1 MSALLQDLRYTA
13 RSLPRSVGFTVAA
26 ILTLAFGIGA
36 NTAMFSIVN
45 SVLLRP
51 LPYANPDR
59 LVSVWT
65 NGGPQT
71 RGVFADIRTR
81 SGVYEQVAAYNQS
94 SAFTLLS
101 RTAPERIDGA
111 SASPN
116 LFTTLGV
123 APALGRNFSAAE
135 DQAGNDHV
143 VILSRELW
151 QTHFGS
157 DPGII
162 GRMVTLDAIP
172 RTVVGVMPAD
182 FHFPTRSTQ
191 AWIPLVMDR
200 SNLGGFWGSG
210 GFWVIGRMRPG
221 VTVAQ
226 AQADLRTITPQIR
239 HDNPVWDPGAMY
251 GVGAVVVPLQAQ
263 VAGDVRPTLLILLA
277 AVGVV
282 LLIACANI
290 ANLLLARGA
299 VQSKAFAIRTA
310 LGARRRRLIQQQLT
324 ESVVLAAVGATA
336 GFALALTIVAPLA
349 RGLLTGTPQV
359 ADLKIDLPVLT
370 FTAIIAVLTG
380 LVTGLYPAL
389 RSSDPNLRSLLNDAG
404 RSNSQGPGQRRMSD
418 ALVTLEIALAVML
431 VIGAGLLI
439 RSFWELRRIDPGF
452 NPDGVAS
459 ARIDLPKKLYA
470 TDSLKRTFYTSVLQS
485 VAALP
490 GVKSVGATTE
500 VPLSGP
506 SSMAFRVQ
514 GQIEDIHHGLP
525 TAGGYHVITPDY
537 LRTMGIPL
545 VRGRA
550 FTDADRAGAPDVVII
565 NTALARRYWPHGNAI
580 GQRIG
585 YPWPSDWLT
594 VVGVVGPVAE
604 NSIGNADTVMA
615 IYRPFLQAPA
625 ATMTIVVKSDVALGA
640 VAAGVRHAVAATD
653 RTVPVSD
660 IRTMGDV
667 VSAVESRP
675 RFTMVLLSA
684 FAGLALLLGAVGIYG
699 VVSYGV
705 IQRTTEIGIRM
716 ALGAKRNEVLLLVV
730 KRGAVLATVGGAA
743 GVILSLVAMRALA
756 SMLYGVQVA
765 DPATFVIAPLLLIG
779 VALLA
784 SYIPARRAASVDPV
798 IALRSE

>member
-1 MSALLQDLRYTA
+1 MSALLKDLRYTA
-13 RSLPRSVGFTVAA
+13 RSLPRSIGFTVAA
-26 ILTLAFGIGA
+26 ILTLALGIGA

-65 NGGPQT
+65 NWGPQT

-81 SGVYEQVAAYNQS
+81 SRVYEQVAAYNKS
-94 SAFTLLS
+94 SAFTLVS
-101 RTAPERIDGA
+101 KTAPERIDGA

-143 VILSRELW
+143 VILSHDLW

-162 GRMVTLDAIP
+162 GRVVTLDAIS

-191 AWIPLVMDR
+191 AWIPLVMDK
-200 SNLGGFWGSG
+200 SNLGDFWGSG

-226 AQADLRTITPQIR
+226 AQADLRTITQQIR

-251 GVGAVVVPLQAQ
+251 GVGAVVVTLQAQ

-277 AVGVV
+277 AVAVV

-324 ESVVLAAVGATA
+324 ESVVLAAVGAAA
-336 GFALALTIVAPLA
+336 GFALASTIVAPLA
-349 RGLLTGTPQV
+349 RGLLAGTPQV
-359 ADLKIDLPVLT
+359 ADLKIDLTVLT

-389 RSSDPNLRSLLNDAG
+389 RSSDPNLRSLLNATS
-404 RSNSQGPGQRRMSD
+404 RSNSLGPSQRRMSD

-452 NPDGVAS
+452 NPDGVVS
-459 ARIDLPKKLYA
+459 ARIDLPKQLYS
-470 TDSLKRTFYTSVLQS
+470 TDSLTRTFYTNVLQS

-500 VPLSGP
+500 IPLSGP

-514 GQIEDIHHGLP
+514 GQIEDIHHDLP

-537 LRTMGIPL
+537 LRTMAIPL
-545 VRGRA
+545 VRGRV
-550 FTDADRAGAPDVVII
+550 FTDGDRAGAPDVVII
-565 NTALARRYWPHGNAI
+565 NTALARRYWPHGNPI

-594 VVGVVGPVAE
+594 IVGVVGSVAE
-604 NSIGNADTVMA
+604 SSIGAADNAMA

-625 ATMTIVVKSDVALGA
+625 ATMTVVVKSDASLGA
-640 VAAGVRHAVAATD
+640 IAAGVRRAVSATD

-660 IRTMGDV
+660 VRTMNDV
-667 VSAVESRP
+667 ISTAESRP
-675 RFTMVLLSA
+675 RFTMILLSA

-716 ALGAKRNEVLLLVV
+716 ALGAKRNEVLRLVV
-730 KRGAVLATVGGAA
+730 KRGAVLATVGGAV
-743 GVILSLVAMRALA
+743 GVIVSLVAMRALA
-756 SMLYGVQVA
+756 SMLYGVNTA
-765 DPATFVIAPLLLIG
+765 DPATFVVAPLLLVG
-779 VALLA
+779 VALVA
-784 SYIPARRAASVDPV
+784 SYIPARRAASVDPAV
-798 IALRSE
+798 VLNAE